1 LIMWGTH
8 EPLATEVLKR
18 ELVSGITCIDVGAN
32 IGYYALLESKIVGK
46 NGKVIA
52 IEPSPLS
59 SNLLK
64 RNITLQ
70 EGGDNDTTRIM
81 SRGNKNNIE
90 VHNLAIGDID
100 GEVDFVL
107 TQFSNLNRVLRQSDH
122 IQSALPGDVTTVP
135 SKRLD
140 TFVSENQLEPV
151 DFVRMDVEGHERNII
166 KGMQQ
171 ILKKYKPKL
180 MIEVHKDYLGTHG
193 TIDFLSEL
201 KSYGYQLKYYIPR
214 EIDSPI
220 IASRTDIKTTIS
232 IDDAIRLLEHDLLP
246 NSFNIFLS

>member
-1 LIMWGTH
+1 
-8 EPLATEVLKR
+8 
-18 ELVSGITCIDVGAN
+18 
-32 IGYYALLESKIVGK
+32 
-46 NGKVIA
+46 
-52 IEPSPLS
+52 
-59 SNLLK
+59 
-64 RNITLQ
+64 
-70 EGGDNDTTRIM
+70 
-81 SRGNKNNIE
+81 
-90 VHNLAIGDID
+90 
-100 GEVDFVL
+100 
-107 TQFSNLNRVLRQSDH
+107 
-122 IQSALPGDVTTVP
+122 
-135 SKRLD
+135 
-140 TFVSENQLEPV
+140 
-151 DFVRMDVEGHERNII
+151 
-166 KGMQQ
+166 MQQ